1 MQLYFTCCKILGVK
15 PGSDPEMIKSAF
27 RKSAKELH
35 PDKNSSEKAQEYFI
49 LVKNAYQYLIDHPY
63 SKEEIAYM
71 EKLARI
77 NDEGIK
83 TQTKHKVT
91 SPFSRR
97 HTITLRQALKQSLI
111 ARILFFF
118 FHIIFLIIGV
128 YLIVKPINDAL
139 FYSVDE
145 RTSLIPAYFTLVIGL
160 FFGIL
165 ITVIFLFSGY
175 NYLRN
180 R

>member
-1 MQLYFTCCKILGVK
+1 MYFTCCKILGVK
-15 PGSDPEMIKSAF
+15 PGSDPEVIKSAF

-49 LVKNAYQYLIDHPY
+49 LVKNAYQYLLDHPY
-63 SKEEIAYM
+63 SKEEIVFM
-71 EKLARI
+71 EKLARMK
-77 NDEGIK
+77 DEE
-83 TQTKHKVT
+83 TKSPQDHRTT
-91 SPFSRR
+91 SPITRR
-97 HTITLRQALKQSLI
+97 QTITLRQVLKQSLT

-118 FHIIFLIIGV
+118 FHIVFLTIGV

-175 NYLRN
+175 SYLRN

>member
-1 MQLYFTCCKILGVK
+1 LYFTCCKILGVQ
-15 PGSDPEMIKSAF
+15 PGADPEVIKSAF

-35 PDKNSSEKAQEYFI
+35 PDRNSSEKAQEYFI

-71 EKLARI
+71 EQLART
-77 NDEGIK
+77 NSDDAKVPYRHK
-83 TQTKHKVT
+83 TT
-91 SPFSRR
+91 SPIFRR
-97 HTITLRQALKQSLI
+97 QSITLRQALKQSLT

-128 YLIVKPINDAL
+128 YLIVKPIHDAI

-145 RTSLIPAYFTLVIGL
+145 RIPLIPAYFTLLVGL

-175 NYLRN
+175 SYLRN